1 MTKSALTGGFSG
13 VPGGAAH
20 FTRLSRRVLLSLF
33 GGGACFAHLSAAPL
47 LWKIRLHRRIFRRS
61 RRRCSLRAPVR
72 RQLFL
77 MEEPPI
83 KAVRLAFPAGVLASR
98 ACPAAPLYE
107 KSAFAGGFS
116 GVPGGSRTHG
126 LSLRRRTLY
135 PAELRKRFRCCFILG
150 VRARFVK
157 RNAQSGGG
165 TLGTKSAP
173 LCG

>member
-1 MTKSALTGGFSG
+1 MHNEKEC
-13 VPGGAAH
+13 PPI
-20 FTRLSRRVLLSLF
+20 RRTLKIKI
-33 GGGACFAHLSAAPL
+33 GLSAKGAPL
-47 LWKIRLHRRIFRRS
+47 FSLLNRINDKIRLDGRIFRRS
-61 RRRCSLRAPVR
+61 RRRCSLRAPVPPG
-72 RQLFL
+72 LI
-77 MEEPPI
+77 MENPPFQ
-83 KAVRLAFPAGVLASR
+83 ADFLAFPAALLTSR
-98 ACPAAPLYE
+98 ACPAGSYYG
-107 KSAFAGGFS
+107 KSAFSGGFS